1 MPLARIFT
9 HHPERTTSLSQEL
22 QQQGYQVE
30 VRSPDQTHLAPADL
44 EIEFEICDRAD
55 ALERAAV
62 LADEFH
68 ADVAVAPGVV
78 LPSAA
83 VEAEPRPIVPVEP
96 EPSPMVNVPVEVSG
110 HEPERDRE
118 REFEAAFIAQAE
130 TPPMVENSP
139 LPPVAFAEEPST
151 MRAEPV
157 IVPIHESAEEAG
169 PAARE
174 ESPMPYLAQLTP
186 FSASEAQAEES
197 QHRNSEPKHAEGP
210 GIGQSVASIFST
222 ALAGAKTMSASAAE
236 SFRERFQEYKK
247 RAQVRSAEARAARV
261 ARMLDLEQRKTEAQQ
276 RAAELESAREAASA
290 RLLELVRDRQPG
302 LSEEDRK
309 ITAARTPVSSLRH
322 ASIAG
327 MRTKPRRPL
336 SPQLRAVLTGAAA
349 ISVLFVI
356 GIVLGELSPRTP
368 AAGPSSHASSN
379 SGVTV
384 QTGNTP
390 AQSGGGTLQSSAP
403 AAQPAVAPKP
413 QAGSAQT
420 PAQQKP
426 SPRVGTARRVAA
438 AQGEQEVGDDV
449 VIRHYSRPAPTEKPK
464 QSGQQAGLKHFSD
477 MN

>member
-83 VEAEPRPIVPVEP
+83 VEAAPARTEAEPRPIVPVEP

-110 HEPERDRE
+110 PESAPAPERDRE

-130 TPPMVENSP
+130 TPSEGPVPAMVEPAP
-139 LPPVAFAEEPST
+139 LPPVAFAEEPSA

-169 PAARE
+169 PPARE
-174 ESPMPYLAQLTP
+174 ERPMPYLAQLTP
-186 FSASEAQAEES
+186 FSASEPQAEES

-210 GIGQSVASIFST
+210 GIGQSMASIFST

-247 RAQVRSAEARAARV
+247 RAQVRSA
-261 ARMLDLEQRKTEAQQ
+261 
-276 RAAELESAREAASA
+276 
-290 RLLELVRDRQPG
+290 
-302 LSEEDRK
+302 
-309 ITAARTPVSSLRH
+309 
-322 ASIAG
+322 
-327 MRTKPRRPL
+327 
-336 SPQLRAVLTGAAA
+336 
-349 ISVLFVI
+349 
-356 GIVLGELSPRTP
+356 
-368 AAGPSSHASSN
+368 
-379 SGVTV
+379 
-384 QTGNTP
+384 
-390 AQSGGGTLQSSAP
+390 
-403 AAQPAVAPKP
+403 
-413 QAGSAQT
+413 
-420 PAQQKP
+420 
-426 SPRVGTARRVAA
+426 
-438 AQGEQEVGDDV
+438 
-449 VIRHYSRPAPTEKPK
+449 
-464 QSGQQAGLKHFSD
+464 
-477 MN
+477 